1 MKYWLMK
8 SEPDVFGI
16 DHLAK
21 MKNKTEHWD
30 GVRNYQ
36 ARNFMRDEMKKN
48 DQIFFY
54 HSNCKEIGIAGIM
67 TITKEAYPDF
77 TAWDKSSKYYDAK
90 SITDKSRWVMVDVKY
105 LRKFPRIV
113 SLKELRKHSV
123 LSDMQL
129 LQKGNRLSIMPVAK
143 KHWDFILELSD
154 TVI

>member
-1 MKYWLMK
+1 MK

-36 ARNFMRDEMKKN
+36 SRNFMRDEMKKN
-48 DQIFFY
+48 DQVFFY

-67 TITKEAYPDF
+67 TIAKEAYPDF

-90 SITDKSRWVMVDVKY
+90 SITDKSRWVMVDVKF
-105 LRKFPRIV
+105 LRKFPCIV